1 MFFTQLP
8 FWGFFLPVLGGSIL
22 ALRLFGAQARAAVL
36 LLASWLFYGLWD
48 WRFLGLLILST
59 IVVWALAI
67 RIERTEEPRARKGWV
82 TLSLVFSL
90 GMLVLFKYLGF
101 FVDSFVSL
109 MGTLGLPFGDD
120 WALRIILPLGI
131 SFYTFQTVGY
141 TVDVYR
147 RTLPAERNFIDFGL
161 FAAFFPTLVAG
172 PIQRAGALLP
182 QIRAPRPVVWDD
194 IGRGAVLCLLGLIKK
209 IVIADALAPQVA
221 AVYGAPDPTAVGGAD
236 VIFATW
242 LYAIQIYCDF
252 SGYTDIARG
261 VARMLGFDLK
271 YNFLQPYFATSP
283 QEFWRRW
290 HISLSTWLRDYLY
303 IPLGGSRGGPVKTDR
318 NLMVTMLLGGLWH
331 GAAWNFVLWGAYQG
345 AVQVVQRWIGH
356 RGRAP
361 GQAVGGGFVRHL
373 RHILTVIL
381 FFQATAYGWLLFRAT
396 SFEQIAIFTR
406 KILTSPFSSAGL
418 IAAPAVP
425 GICGILF
432 LFLWDL
438 SAEYAND
445 QRFYLRWPIMLRGL
459 LWAVMIYLLAFG
471 ATTATSAFIYAQF

>member
-8 FWGFFLPVLGGSIL
+8 FWGFFLPVLGASVL
-22 ALRLFGAQARAAVL
+22 ALRIFGSQTRATIL

-59 IVVWALAI
+59 VIVWGLAF
-67 RIERTEEPRARKGWV
+67 RIEQAQAPRARKGWLFV
-82 TLSLVFSL
+82 SLAFSL
-90 GMLVLFKYLGF
+90 GLLVLFKYLGF
-101 FVDSFVSL
+101 FVSSFAVL
-109 MGTLGLPFGDD
+109 MQTLGLPFGDD
-120 WALRIILPLGI
+120 WVLRIILPLGI

-141 TVDVYR
+141 MIDVYR
-147 RTLPAERNFIDFGL
+147 RNLPAERNFIDFAL

-172 PIQRAGALLP
+172 PIQRAADLLP
-182 QIRAPRPVVWDD
+182 QIRTPRPVVWDD

-221 AVYGAPDPTAVGGAD
+221 AVYGAPDPSAVGGAD

-261 VARMLGFDLK
+261 VARMLGFNLK

-303 IPLGGSRGGPVKTDR
+303 ISLGGSRGGAAKTDR
-318 NLMVTMLLGGLWH
+318 NLMLTMLLGGLWH

-345 AVQVVQRWIGH
+345 AVQVVQRWT
-356 RGRAP
+356 GRKGRSP
-361 GQAVGGGFVRHL
+361 GQVIGGGIIGHL
-373 RHILTVIL
+373 RHILAIVL
-381 FFQATAYGWLLFRAT
+381 FFQVTAYGWLLFRAT
-396 SFEQIAIFTR
+396 SFEHIVVFTG
-406 KILTSPFSSAGL
+406 KIITAPLTSSGL
-418 IAAPAVP
+418 ITTPSIP
-425 GICGILF
+425 GICGMLF

-438 SAEYAND
+438 SAEWSKD
-445 QRFYLRWPIMLRGL
+445 QRFYMRWPLVLRGG

-471 ATTATSAFIYAQF
+471 ATTASSAFIYAQF